1 MSIAHKHPSAKIA
14 ELTSLSE
21 RTVRRYLHLFQ
32 TTGDVEPK
40 RRRYGSIPLFGD
52 FEQLTLLRLILQN
65 TGIYLSE
72 IQEKL
77 QEEFG
82 VVVSAP
88 TICRT
93 LKLMGCSR
101 RVIRHV
107 ALQRSDALRAQFM
120 SKISVY
126 EPDMIIWIDESGCD
140 RRNSFRKFAYTL
152 RGIPPQDCRLLIRG
166 TRYSAITAATV
177 KGVHDVQLVEGS
189 VDGNKFEE
197 FVRSSLLPVL
207 QPFNASNPNSVI
219 VMDNASIHHVDG
231 VSQLILQTGALLH
244 YLPPYSPD
252 LNPVEHIQ
260 QSESHY
266 KRK

>member
-1 MSIAHKHPSAKIA
+1 M
-14 ELTSLSE
+14 
-21 RTVRRYLHLFQ
+21 
-32 TTGDVEPK
+32 
-40 RRRYGSIPLFGD
+40 
-52 FEQLTLLRLILQN
+52 
-65 TGIYLSE
+65 SE
-72 IQEKL
+72 IQEKP

-126 EPDMIIWIDESGCD
+126 EPEMIIWIDESGCD

-252 LNPVEHIQ
+252 LNPVEHIFSKVKAIMKENDKVF
-260 QSESHY
+260 QSSSTPRVLLSMAFNMITEQDCLSYARHCGY
-266 KRK
+266 

>member
-1 MSIAHKHPSAKIA
+1 MSIAHKQPSAKIA

-40 RRRYGSIPLFGD
+40 RRRYGPIPLFGD
-52 FEQLTLLRLILQN
+52 FEQLTLLRLILEN

-82 VVVSAP
+82 VAVSAP

-107 ALQRSDALRAQFM
+107 ALQRSDTLRAHFM

-126 EPDMIIWIDESGCD
+126 DPEMIIWIDESGCD
-140 RRNSFRKFAYTL
+140 RRNSFRKGERF
-152 RGIPPQDCRLLIRG
+152 
-166 TRYSAITAATV
+166 SW
-177 KGVHDVQLVEGS
+177 
-189 VDGNKFEE
+189 
-197 FVRSSLLPVL
+197 
-207 QPFNASNPNSVI
+207 
-219 VMDNASIHHVDG
+219 
-231 VSQLILQTGALLH
+231 
-244 YLPPYSPD
+244 
-252 LNPVEHIQ
+252 
-260 QSESHY
+260 
-266 KRK
+266 